1 MSEQNIGLLLA
12 RERPRVPCTPRALVS
27 QERIGF
33 GCATVAGIPS
43 GRIGFVVQDGQATVE
58 DVRAW
63 AMSLEP

>member
-1 MSEQNIGLLLA
+1 M
-12 RERPRVPCTPRALVS
+12 
-27 QERIGF
+27 
-33 GCATVAGIPS
+33 AGIPSGKVCTFRLLWRRDLFEVYLDDLLVQTYVTTNAS